1 MSHVCRRRI
10 GVLTNRFA
18 LGAGSCAKHTSLAAS
33 LTGLAYVADVARD
46 GKERA

>member
-18 LGAGSCAKHTSLAAS
+18 LGAGSCAEHTWLAAS
-33 LTGLAYVADVARD
+33 LTGLAYVAHESGAA
-46 GKERA
+46 KEPA

>member
-10 GVLTNRFA
+10 GVLAR
-18 LGAGSCAKHTSLAAS
+18 SCAKQTSLAAS